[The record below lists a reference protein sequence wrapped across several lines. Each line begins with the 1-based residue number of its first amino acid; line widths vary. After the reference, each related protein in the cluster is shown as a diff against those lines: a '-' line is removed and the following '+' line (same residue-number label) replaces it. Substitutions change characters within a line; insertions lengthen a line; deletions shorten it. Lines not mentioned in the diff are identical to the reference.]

1 MPVGLVKNS
10 SPIPTSIELKKE
22 TQKTLVST
30 IISII
35 LEISKLEKMKLEDAA
50 ETLAQLGNP
59 TRLEVVRYLVKAGPS
74 GVPVGSIQRQLKIP
88 ASTLTH
94 HLKHLKGVGL
104 LMQKREKTNLWCSIN
119 FDRLHE
125 VSDFLLE
132 ECCSFSLRES
142 DKAITERDAA

>member
-1 MPVGLVKNS
+1 
-10 SPIPTSIELKKE
+10 
-22 TQKTLVST
+22 
-30 IISII
+30 
-35 LEISKLEKMKLEDAA
+35 MKLEDAA

-59 TRLEVVRYLVKAGPS
+59 TRLEVVRYLVKAAPS
-74 GVPVGSIQRQLKIP
+74 GVTVGSIQKQLKIP

-142 DKAITERDAA
+142 DKAKTERDAA

>member
-1 MPVGLVKNS
+1 
-10 SPIPTSIELKKE
+10 
-22 TQKTLVST
+22 
-30 IISII
+30 
-35 LEISKLEKMKLEDAA
+35 MKLEDAA

-74 GVPVGSIQRQLKIP
+74 GVPVGSIQKQLKIP

-132 ECCSFSLRES
+132 ECCSYKFKR
-142 DKAITERDAA
+142 IG